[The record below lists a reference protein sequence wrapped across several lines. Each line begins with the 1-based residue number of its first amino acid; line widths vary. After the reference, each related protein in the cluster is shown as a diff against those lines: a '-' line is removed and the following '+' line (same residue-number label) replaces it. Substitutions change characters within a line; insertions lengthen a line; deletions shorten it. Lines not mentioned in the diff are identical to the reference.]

1 MATVRANG
9 INLYYEVHGRGEPV
23 VMIMGLGAS
32 AIAWDSQVPEL
43 AKHYQLITFD
53 NRGSGR
59 SEKPAEAYSISGMA
73 DDTAALMDELGIA
86 SAHVFGMSM
95 GGMIAQEM
103 HHRHRPRVRS
113 LILAGTTSG
122 GPMATL
128 PRPSSFQ
135 GFAARGAA
143 SMSDAMLDGLR
154 LFYSERFI
162 AENRGSLVRRALEHM
177 SLMPPAYAL
186 QRQAR
191 ATMSFNG
198 HARLRGIR
206 VPTLVLGA
214 TEDRIVP
221 FPNQQELARR
231 IPEARFVP
239 FEGAGHGF
247 LTERATAVNRAVLDF
262 LGENRSQFAPA
273 K

>member
-9 INLYYEVHGRGEPV
+9 VTLYYEVHGSGEPV

-32 AIAWDSQVPEL
+32 AIAWDAQVPAL
-43 AKHYQLITFD
+43 AREYQLVIFD
-53 NRGSGR
+53 NRGAGR
-59 SEKPAEAYSISGMA
+59 SEKPAEPYSIPMMA

-128 PRPSSFQ
+128 PGPANFSQ
-135 GFAARGAA
+135 FAARGGGT
-143 SMSDAMLDGLR
+143 MVDAVADGLR
-154 LFYSERFI
+154 LFYSDRFI
-162 AENRGSLVRRALEHM
+162 AENRERLVARALEHM
-177 SLMPPAYAL
+177 SLMPPGYAI
-186 QRQAR
+186 QRQVMAAMR
-191 ATMSFNG
+191 YNAHS
-198 HARLRGIR
+198 RLRRID

-214 TEDRIVP
+214 TEDKIVP
-221 FPNQQELARR
+221 FPNQQMLAGR
-231 IPEARFVP
+231 IPGARFVP

-247 LTERATAVNRAVLDF
+247 LMERATAVNRAVLDF
-262 LGENRSQFAPA
+262 LGEQSSGFAPA